1 MSEKGY
7 TFTYETNDDD
17 TGAFVRIE
25 AEVMATTKRS
35 AAGRIHKA
43 LAAVVPGITRDDI
56 AEGIETED

>member
-7 TFTYETNDDD
+7 TYTFETNDDE

-25 AEVMATTKRS
+25 CEVMAATKRS
-35 AAGRIHKA
+35 AASRIHKA
-43 LAAVVPGITRDDI
+43 LAAVVPGITKDDI